1 MGTSGS
7 RGPGNAIGW
16 PDPSYSSLDV
26 TPRIS
31 ANALFFP
38 FPRAWM
44 GSPPNP
50 HLVVVRAGDV
60 RGTDADAE
68 NGHVP
73 LNH

>member
-1 MGTSGS
+1 MVEQVRYARLSEMLTPLGNPVGTSGS

-38 FPRAWM
+38 FPK
-44 GSPPNP
+44 G
-50 HLVVVRAGDV
+50 VDG
-60 RGTDADAE
+60 
-68 NGHVP
+68 
-73 LNH
+73 